1 MSDVSA
7 LGRYSV
13 GSIYPST
20 CFRIPFPPLPLSHV
34 NYTNKQTKLYWRIR
48 TRTRTRTRTRSR
60 AVKIAMVKLIMIST
74 DWFHGSTW
82 NSNPIVFHVLVCGP
96 TGTANLSFLSRRLNR
111 SFSRLQVP
119 VWDFNS
125 ERKFGI
131 TRTSRISTCGGCGHD
146 PTVHVIKWTSLNK
159 SREY

>member
-20 CFRIPFPPLPLSHV
+20 CFLIPFPPLPLSRV
-34 NYTNKQTKLYWRIR
+34 NYTTKQARLYWRN
-48 TRTRTRTRTRSR
+48 RTRTRTRSR
-60 AVKIAMVKLIMIST
+60 SVKIAMVKLIMISI

-96 TGTANLSFLSRRLNR
+96 TGSANFSLLSRRLNR
-111 SFSRLQVP
+111 SFSRLQLP

-125 ERKFGI
+125 ERKLGI
-131 TRTSRISTCGGCGHD
+131 TRTSRISTCRGCGHD

-159 SREY
+159 SRGY